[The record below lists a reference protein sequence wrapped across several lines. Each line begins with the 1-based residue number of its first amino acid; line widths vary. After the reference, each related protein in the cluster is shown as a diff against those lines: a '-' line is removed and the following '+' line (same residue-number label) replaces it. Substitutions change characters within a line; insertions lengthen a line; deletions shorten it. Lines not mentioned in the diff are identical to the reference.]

1 MISSLLGRLLKDKQS
16 LLVRKHESARQ
27 RVDSMNVGGGV
38 SLWPEME
45 SMRLTDEEA
54 IHLAAVCV
62 ALIAF
67 VIALFY
73 FLHGISKFFVGQIA
87 KYIASYNK
95 VAHGLMI

>member
-1 MISSLLGRLLKDKQS
+1 MVSSLLGRLLKDKQS

-45 SMRLTDEEA
+45 SMRLTDEEV
-54 IHLAAVCV
+54 IHLAGVCV

-67 VIALFY
+67 VITLFY
-73 FLHGISKFFVGQIA
+73 FLHGISMLFVGHIA
-87 KYIASYNK
+87 KYIGSYNK
-95 VAHGLMI
+95 VAHD